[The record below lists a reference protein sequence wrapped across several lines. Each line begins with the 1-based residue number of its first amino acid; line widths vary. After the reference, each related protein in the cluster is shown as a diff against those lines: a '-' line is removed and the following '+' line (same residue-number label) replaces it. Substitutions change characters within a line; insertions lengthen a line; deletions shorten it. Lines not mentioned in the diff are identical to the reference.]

1 MRRDKGIAYC
11 GLACAV
17 CGQNE
22 TCAGCRNEGCK
33 GKEWCKNFAC
43 CKEKGLN
50 GCWECNDFPCS
61 GGMLDKVKIRAF
73 ASFIKNHGE
82 DEFLECL
89 ENNEKNG
96 IVYHYPASISGDYD
110 KYETEEEIMEKIKN
124 EGEAAK
130 SREGS

>member
-11 GLACAV
+11 GLACAI

-22 TCAGCRNEGCK
+22 TCVGCRNEGCK
-33 GKEWCKNFAC
+33 DKDWCKNFKC

-61 GGMLDKVKIRAF
+61 GGMLDKARIRAF
-73 ASFIKNHGE
+73 ASFIKKYGE

-89 ENNEKNG
+89 EKNEKNG
-96 IVYHYPASISGDYD
+96 IVYHYPASIFGDYD
-110 KYETEEEIMEKIKN
+110 KYETEEEIMDMIKN
-124 EGEAAK
+124 GETAAK
-130 SREGS
+130 NQEGS